1 MSTVT
6 LKFNSVEQI
15 RKFNKT
21 MSSLPGDFDMEQGR
35 YYIDAKSVMGIMTLN
50 LNKPVDL
57 HFEAEGQE
65 KNRIISAMNEFALQR
80 VC

>member
-6 LKFNSVEQI
+6 LKFNSVDQL

-35 YYIDAKSVMGIMTLN
+35 SYIDAKSVMGIMSLN
-50 LNKPVDL
+50 LNLPVEL
-57 HFEAEGQE
+57 HFQAEGKE
-65 KNRIISAMNEFALQR
+65 KNAIISAMDEFKFQCAG
-80 VC
+80 